1 MLGGAES
8 LACNS
13 NLRRKVV
20 GFSWWSSRG
29 NSALLCIVYRSAFV
43 HEIQNVWGQGGGC
56 ALEYLWFLSFMQK
69 SISNFKKESET
80 KTSRSIIH
88 ESVCALKIS

>member
-56 ALEYLWFLSFMQK
+56 ALECLWSLSFMQK
-69 SISNFKKESET
+69 SIWDFKK
-80 KTSRSIIH
+80 SI
-88 ESVCALKIS
+88 LKQKITQTMIFMDQCS